1 MAGNFPSHV
10 LGLSGFGSDLGSA
23 LAMGNFQIW
32 LPQGLLFGGRDT
44 MSRHFLTK
52 KKHFAGVPL
61 FELVSLPYRSH
72 FIQQPAV
79 FTTSNFYQ
87 CHRVDSRVVGRRR
100 HYHMV
105 LEHRIKR
112 HGGVSPTPLPQPSTQ
127 TLVRVHA
134 RPSHISS
141 LSPRILRQYFS
152 LSTISYPP
160 RNTRA
165 RPAKLLS
172 R

>member
-1 MAGNFPSHV
+1 MFSGCPV
-10 LGLSGFGSDLGSA
+10 LGRIWAAPLRWVISRSGCRKACYSA
-23 LAMGNFQIW
+23 GGIRCHDTS
-32 LPQGLLFGGRDT
+32 LP
-44 MSRHFLTK
+44 K